1 MVIFEQHI
9 FIERNKSSINAKK
22 ILHSNLFIR
31 VMFRQTSFYTIAVI
45 VKKLFSR
52 SM

>member
-22 ILHSNLFIR
+22 ILNSNLFIR
-31 VMFRQTSFYTIAVI
+31 VMFPSDFFLHHSGY
-45 VKKLFSR
+45 S
-52 SM
+52 